1 MPTDWDLIRATLS
14 SVIDA
19 CEALERLPID
29 DPEYWGARSD
39 FQPDVDVLDF
49 LTRFWLYPEGCARD
63 IRRLRSHFGCDAKY
77 PSPLAR
83 ALVNTAVACAE
94 AIGVPAELMSQED
107 PDLDPHCGS
116 AGKSIASQV
125 AAPAGI
131 AKGWMVPGISRAI
144 AEAQGEA

>member
-1 MPTDWDLIRATLS
+1 MPTDWSLIRATLNGM
-14 SVIDA
+14 IDA
-19 CEALERLPID
+19 CEALENLPID

-49 LTRFWLYPEGCARD
+49 LTRFWRYPEGCARD
-63 IRRLRSHFGCDAKY
+63 IVRLRSHLGCDAKY

-94 AIGVPAELMSQED
+94 AIGVPEEAMAQEMAEFE
-107 PDLDPHCGS
+107 PHCHS

-125 AAPAGI
+125 AAPVGI
-131 AKGWMVPGISRAI
+131 AQGWMIPGITQAI
-144 AEAQGEA
+144 TEARREG